1 MRVHEQAKASVSTER
16 VACRFHPEQALVV
29 NERAAEPDGRKIV
42 VHCPICMQLAHS
54 HEERERCSMTLATE
68 LHSSRQPERV
78 FSQTSRAAS

>member
-1 MRVHEQAKASVSTER
+1 MRIREAKANVSSDR

-29 NERAAEPDGRKIV
+29 NERAEEPDGRKIV

-68 LHSSRQPERV
+68 LHSTGRPDRMA
-78 FSQTSRAAS
+78 RAVS